1 MIDPKDLE
9 DILARYKGKDY
20 QAHTLKAELRKL
32 LPNTPKQGEV
42 WLTSSPNGEV
52 SPLIYGGDFTFPW
65 IGLSKENPEVS
76 DRYQASYKPISRI
89 YPPEEVDPTPAI
101 LSTEDDYD
109 NANPG
114 TVVKDTSSR
123 ATPTYEK
130 GWNGT
135 WNVTGNRYNY
145 LASDMALVARTII
158 YSPEE
163 ETAI

>member
-9 DILARYKGKDY
+9 DILARYKDINF

-32 LPNTPKQGEV
+32 LPITPKQGEV
-42 WLTSSPNGEV
+42 WLASSPYGEV
-52 SPLIYGGDFTFPW
+52 RPLIYGGDFAFPW
-65 IGLSKENPEVS
+65 IGISKEIPEVS
-76 DRYQASYKPISRI
+76 NRYPTSYTPVSRI
-89 YPPEEVDPTPAI
+89 YPPEEVDSTI

-109 NANPG
+109 NAKPG

-145 LASDMALVARTII
+145 LTTEMALVARTVL

-163 ETAI
+163 EV